1 MKLNIKFDEGIKT
14 DIRFLDTTEKFGF
27 SFDASVIK
35 EKIKEYEGPY
45 TVTPLALI
53 QQVLNTE
60 GKRMLSDVIV
70 EGIPYDISNDT
81 VAADKLYKGITAH
94 DSAGNSIVGTAEIT
108 VVGKMLVMPTGF
120 ISVPVE
126 V

>member
-1 MKLNIKFDEGIKT
+1 
-14 DIRFLDTTEKFGF
+14 
-27 SFDASVIK
+27 
-35 EKIKEYEGPY
+35 
-45 TVTPLALI
+45 
-53 QQVLNTE
+53 
-60 GKRMLSDVIV
+60 MLSDVIV